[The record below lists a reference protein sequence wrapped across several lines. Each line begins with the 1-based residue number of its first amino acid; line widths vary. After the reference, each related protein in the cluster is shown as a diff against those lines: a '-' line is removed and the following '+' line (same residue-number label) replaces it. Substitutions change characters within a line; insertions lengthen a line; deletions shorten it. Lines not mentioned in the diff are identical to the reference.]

1 MTNCLC
7 FCCFYCKFYIY
18 IFMCCGTLYVE
29 LWLCSIKKS
38 NKFMEFWEF
47 YAAYTIKEICAL
59 CNIGSLTYKLMLLM
73 CLTKKKKMLL
83 MWLVCSHF
91 CSPTGKSPLMA
102 LQEPMVL
109 LVSSFFSWFL
119 VSNTSVKF
127 SIPYCFCLWCC
138 RGSWSQ
144 FYRTSAWQAGF
155 WEIVTVYPA
164 RN

>member
-73 CLTKKKKMLL
+73 CLTKNKNKNVTHVVSLFTFLQPYWKVTPDGSARANGVVGILL
-83 MWLVCSHF
+83 F
-91 CSPTGKSPLMA
+91 
-102 LQEPMVL
+102 L
-109 LVSSFFSWFL
+109 LVSR
-119 VSNTSVKF
+119 VKHF
-127 SIPYCFCLWCC
+127 RQIFNSLLLLPLML
-138 RGSWSQ
+138 
-144 FYRTSAWQAGF
+144 
-155 WEIVTVYPA
+155 
-164 RN
+164 